1 MGCFQ
6 RGARKGLGVPVAQH
20 AKCFVSW
27 SALPSLASIL
37 SDTSLLRKA
46 LEEGVCPPC
55 PCEAVRLKY
64 PGWPVV
70 SFEGCEHIASSP
82 GCVPWPEQLQHLA
95 RWPATICLPP
105 RYEDVVGAIRT
116 CFRRLRDR
124 CRVSISDACTK
135 MPFIQTCVSQ
145 LWALHV
151 KDLKVPI
158 TWAHAEAARAW
169 LKSHRLFVSVFPESA
184 CEGFFVKKQPLYY
197 IFTPSHLLIY
207 IFTPSHLLIYIFTPS
222 HLQI

>member
-1 MGCFQ
+1 M
-6 RGARKGLGVPVAQH
+6 R
-20 AKCFVSW
+20 S
-27 SALPSLASIL
+27 
-37 SDTSLLRKA
+37 
-46 LEEGVCPPC
+46 
-55 PCEAVRLKY
+55 KY

-70 SFEGCEHIASSP
+70 SFEGCEHIASSQ

-105 RYEDVVGAIRT
+105 RYEDVVSAIRK

-124 CRVSISDACTK
+124 CRVSISDACTVDA
-135 MPFIQTCVSQ
+135 IQTCVSQ

-169 LKSHRLFVSVFPESA
+169 LKSHGLFASVFDHNLSSLGAFAQNWCLSMLVSCWISCITRALKLILLGQRAMLAP
-184 CEGFFVKKQPLYY
+184 GGMFWVKWPTYPVSPTICGLLC
-197 IFTPSHLLIY
+197 TP
-207 IFTPSHLLIYIFTPS
+207 
-222 HLQI
+222 